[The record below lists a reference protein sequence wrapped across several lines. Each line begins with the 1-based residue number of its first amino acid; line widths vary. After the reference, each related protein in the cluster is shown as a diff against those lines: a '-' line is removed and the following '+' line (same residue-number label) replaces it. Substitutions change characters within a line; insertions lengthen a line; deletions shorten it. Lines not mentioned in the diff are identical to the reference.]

1 MQHMT
6 TARTATFGRNF
17 QLLTAR
23 LPLVSAKSK
32 LANATRYATSR

>member
-17 QLLTAR
+17 RLLTAR
-23 LPLVSAKSK
+23 LPPVSAKSK
-32 LANATRYATSR
+32 LANAIRYATSR